1 MRYLVFAGSCWP
13 AGKSKER
20 KRRGPVKQ
28 AMQEEKAEC
37 DIGSSLAPFCSSFA
51 NYRYAGEQARW
62 HINPSI
68 GQGGGRF

>member
-1 MRYLVFAGSCWP
+1 MRYLDFAGSSWP

-20 KRRGPVKQ
+20 KRRSPVMQ

-37 DIGSSLAPFCSSFA
+37 DIGSSLAPSSSSFA
-51 NYRYAGEQARW
+51 NYRYASEQARW
-62 HINPSI
+62 DINPSI